1 MPLTSFILA
10 LWVVLVSK
18 LVISGILSSI
28 FLILALYTSFL
39 TTSFLL
45 HHLVYLYQQE
55 QVLIYQHQIY
65 LLYFSNCSNHLIHF
79 SVYQY
84 LILSTSDFKLAKSVI
99 FTQDDVSTLVAFLK
113 SVFVP
118 YLDKSNSTFT
128 FAPKEFGFG

>member
-1 MPLTSFILA
+1 MPLTWFILA
-10 LWVVLVSK
+10 LWVVLVAK
-18 LVISGILSSI
+18 LVILGILSSI
-28 FLILALYTSFL
+28 FLILASYTSFL
-39 TTSFLL
+39 TTTFLL

-99 FTQDDVSTLVAFLK
+99 FTHDVSILVAFLK